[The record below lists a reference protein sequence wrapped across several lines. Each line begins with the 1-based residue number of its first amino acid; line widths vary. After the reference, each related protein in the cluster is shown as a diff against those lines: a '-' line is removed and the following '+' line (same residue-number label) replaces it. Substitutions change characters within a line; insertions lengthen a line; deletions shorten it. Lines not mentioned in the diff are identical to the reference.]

1 VGGGSPGATAPP
13 HCAAPGDLLDSF
25 HRVIERPHGSYPFP
39 EESSAL
45 ASRPRTLRELKASGY
60 RPRTVKDELRAN
72 LIARLR
78 AREPLFP
85 GIIGY
90 QHTVEPQIVNAILSR
105 HDFIL
110 LGLRGQAKT
119 RLLRALVAFLDEWIP
134 ALEGCPL
141 HSDPFQPLTHH
152 ARVLIE
158 ARGDEAPIEWIEREA
173 RYQEKLATPDVTI
186 ADLIGDIDPIK
197 AATLRLDYS
206 DERVIHYGIIPRTNR
221 GIFAI
226 NELPDLQPRIQV
238 GLLNILEEKD
248 FQIRGFPVRMP
259 LDIQVVFSANPE
271 DYTNRGNIITPLRDR
286 ISSQIVTHYPQAR
299 EQGVAIT
306 AQESWVERDQGVT
319 VKVPSFMREL
329 VEEVAIQA
337 RKSEYVDQN
346 SGVSARLPIALIE
359 NLVSNA
365 ERRGLASGE
374 RTVWTRVCDLQHAVS
389 AVSGKVE
396 LVLEGE
402 QEGTL
407 NVARALLGR
416 GVKALFSQRFPDAY
430 KPRRTRGSAR
440 ASEVPPGSEAELASS
455 EYRPILEWFASGN
468 HVAISDDMP
477 QSEYAKALGAV
488 KGLDRLAAKHLEPGS
503 PEEAAVAMELVL
515 EGLHQ
520 NSILSRERADGAVTQ
535 YKDMLKSMLSG
546 LDTDD

>member
-1 VGGGSPGATAPP
+1 LTP
-13 HCAAPGDLLDSF
+13 
-25 HRVIERPHGSYPFP
+25 RPQ
-39 EESSAL
+39 
-45 ASRPRTLRELKASGY
+45 TLKQLKATGY
-60 RPRTVKDELRAN
+60 RPRSVKDEMRTN
-72 LIARLR
+72 LIRMLR
-78 AREPLFP
+78 EGETLFP
-85 GIIGY
+85 GIVGY
-90 QHTVEPQIVNAILSR
+90 EHTVEPQIVNAVLSR

-119 RLLRALVAFLDEWIP
+119 RILRALARFLDEWMP
-134 ALEGCPL
+134 AVAGCPL
-141 HSDPFQPLTHH
+141 RSDPFNPLTHH
-152 ARVLIE
+152 ARALLE
-158 ARGDEAPIEWIEREA
+158 THDEDTPIEWIHRDV

-197 AATLRLDYS
+197 AATLKLDYS

-248 FQIRGFPVRMP
+248 IQIRGFPVRIP
-259 LDIQVVFSANPE
+259 LDVCVVFSANPE

-286 ISSQIVTHYPQAR
+286 INSQIITHYPVTR
-299 EQGVAIT
+299 EHGMQIT
-306 AQESWVERDQGVT
+306 GQEAWTERDAGVT
-319 VKVPSFMREL
+319 VVIPSFMREL

-346 SGVSARLPIALIE
+346 SGVSARLPVALIE

-365 ERRGLASGE
+365 ERRGLRTGE
-374 RTVWTRVCDLQHAVS
+374 SCVLTRVCDLANAVS
-389 AVSGKVE
+389 GVSGKVE

-402 QEGTL
+402 QEGAL

-416 GVKALFSQRFPDAY
+416 GVKSLFGQRFPDAY
-430 KPRRTRGSAR
+430 KPRKGR
-440 ASEVPPGSEAELASS
+440 ASAAAAAGEGETLAGS
-455 EYRPILEWFASGN
+455 EYRPILEWFASG
-468 HVAISDDMP
+468 HHIEIADDMP
-477 QSEYAKALGAV
+477 HAEYAKRLSQV
-488 KGLDRLAAKHLEPGS
+488 KGLGPLAAKYLEPHDAD
-503 PEEAAVAMELVL
+503 EAAVAMELVL

-520 NSILSRERADGAVTQ
+520 NSILSRERTDGAVTA

-546 LDTDD
+546 LGD

>member
-1 VGGGSPGATAPP
+1 MAP
-13 HCAAPGDLLDSF
+13 
-25 HRVIERPHGSYPFP
+25 RPQ
-39 EESSAL
+39 
-45 ASRPRTLRELKASGY
+45 TLKELKATGY
-60 RPRTVKDELRAN
+60 RSRSVKDEMRTN
-72 LIARLR
+72 LIRMLR
-78 AREPLFP
+78 EGETLFP
-85 GIIGY
+85 GIVGY
-90 QHTVEPQIVNAILSR
+90 EHTVEPQIVNAVLSR

-119 RLLRALVAFLDEWIP
+119 RILRSLARFLDEWMP
-134 ALEGCPL
+134 AIAGCPL
-141 HSDPFQPLTHH
+141 RSDPFVPLTHH
-152 ARVLIE
+152 ARALLE
-158 ARGDEAPIEWIEREA
+158 THGEDTPIEWIDRDL

-197 AATLRLDYS
+197 AATLKLDYS

-248 FQIRGFPVRMP
+248 IQIRGFPVRIP
-259 LDIQVVFSANPE
+259 LDVCVVFSANPE

-286 ISSQIVTHYPQAR
+286 INSQIITHYPVSR
-299 EQGVAIT
+299 EHGIQIT
-306 AQESWVERDQGVT
+306 GQEAWVSRDAGVT
-319 VKVPSFMREL
+319 VVIPEFMREL

-346 SGVSARLPIALIE
+346 SGVSARLPVALIE

-365 ERRGLASGE
+365 ERRGLRTGE
-374 RTVWTRVCDLQHAVS
+374 SRVLTRVCDLANAVS
-389 AVSGKVE
+389 GVSGKVE

-402 QEGTL
+402 QEGAL

-416 GVKALFSQRFPDAY
+416 GVKALFGQRFPDAY
-430 KPRRTRGSAR
+430 KPRKTRGAA
-440 ASEVPPGSEAELASS
+440 ASGEGEQLAGS
-455 EYRPILEWFASGN
+455 EYRPILEWFASG
-468 HVAISDDMP
+468 HHIEIADDMP
-477 QSEYAKALGAV
+477 TAEYAKRLGQV
-488 KGLDRLAAKHLEPGS
+488 KGLSALAAKYLEPRDAD
-503 PEEAAVAMELVL
+503 EAAVAQELVL

-520 NSILSRERADGAVTQ
+520 NSILSRERTDGSVTA

-546 LDTDD
+546 LGD

>member
-1 VGGGSPGATAPP
+1 MN
-13 HCAAPGDLLDSF
+13 
-25 HRVIERPHGSYPFP
+25 
-39 EESSAL
+39 
-45 ASRPRTLRELKASGY
+45 RPRTLGELKASGY
-60 RPRTVKDELRAN
+60 RPRPVKDELRSN
-72 LIARLR
+72 VIARLR
-78 AREPLFP
+78 SGEPLFP
-85 GIIGY
+85 GIVGY
-90 QHTVEPQIVNAILSR
+90 ETTVEPQIVNAILSK

-119 RLLRALVAFLDEWIP
+119 RLLRALGQFLDEWVP
-134 ALEGCPL
+134 AIEGCPL
-141 HSDPFQPLTHH
+141 NSDPFQPLSHH
-152 ARVLIE
+152 ARVMVE
-158 ARGDEAPIEWIEREA
+158 TKGDGAPVVWLHREQ

-238 GLLNILEEKD
+238 GLLNMLEEKD

-259 LDIQVVFSANPE
+259 LDIAMVFSANPE

-286 ISSQIVTHYPQAR
+286 INSQIVTHYPQTR
-299 EQGVAIT
+299 EQGMAIT
-306 AQESWVERDQGVT
+306 AQEAWYERDAGVE
-319 VKVPSFMREL
+319 VVIPAFMREL

-346 SGVSARLPIALIE
+346 SGVSARLPIALLE

-365 ERRGLASGE
+365 ERRALRTGE
-374 RTVWTRVCDLQHAVS
+374 AKAWTRVCDLQHAVS

-402 QEGTL
+402 QEGAQ

-416 GVKALFSQRFPDAY
+416 GVKALFAQRFPDAF
-430 KPRRTRGSAR
+430 KPKRGRRQPAG
-440 ASEVPPGSEAELASS
+440 EAAEQEQLAAS
-455 EYRPILEWFASGN
+455 EYRPILDWFAGGN
-468 HVAISDDMP
+468 HVEMADDVP
-477 QSEYAKALGAV
+477 QGEYAKRLAQV
-488 KGLDRLAAKHLEPGS
+488 KGLRDLAAKYLEPGDA
-503 PEEAAVAMELVL
+503 EEHAVAMELVL

-520 NSILSRERADGAVTQ
+520 HSMLSRERTDGQATS
-535 YKDMLKSMLSG
+535 YKDMFKSMLSG
-546 LDTDD
+546 LGGD